1 MQPLI
6 QNYGST
12 KTFVQ
17 TNGEKHMN
25 NIDWKLKYDGNNVR
39 GKVNVQN
46 DKDSKHYKI
55 NMDNNDLAQLLNM
68 PKYKKPIHKRLEDDL
83 YFLHDDHDDD
93 YYSSQM
99 RPLFQEIEPMPKLI
113 PPPMQE
119 IIIPLNELMHNNG
132 YDNYNNDYDD
142 SSSAITPV
150 SVMPSSMSE
159 FIEPINYAPYKIKV
173 FKKYRDSYPL
183 NYARI
188 GNRKTKK
195 RARTHLIR
203 SRSRSRSRSRRR
215 IHSPINIQKVYHIK
229 MKHLSPTK
237 KYKSSGYSKKHN
249 TSKNTKSSLLPL
261 TSINN

>member
-39 GKVNVQN
+39 GKVNVKN

-83 YFLHDDHDDD
+83 FFLNDDNDDVYD
-93 YYSSQM
+93 SSQM
-99 RPLFQEIEPMPKLI
+99 KQQLFQEIEPMPKLI

-119 IIIPLNELMHNNG
+119 IIIPLNELMHNDG
-132 YDNYNNDYDD
+132 YDNYNDDYDD

-159 FIEPINYAPYKIKV
+159 FIEPIKPINYAPYKIQV

-188 GNRKTKK
+188 INRKTKK
-195 RARTHLIR
+195 RARTHLMR
-203 SRSRSRSRSRRR
+203 SRSRT
-215 IHSPINIQKVYHIK
+215 HSPRKIQKVYHIK

-237 KYKSSGYSKKHN
+237 KYKSSGYRKTQSRRR
-249 TSKNTKSSLLPL
+249 SKNTKSSLLPL